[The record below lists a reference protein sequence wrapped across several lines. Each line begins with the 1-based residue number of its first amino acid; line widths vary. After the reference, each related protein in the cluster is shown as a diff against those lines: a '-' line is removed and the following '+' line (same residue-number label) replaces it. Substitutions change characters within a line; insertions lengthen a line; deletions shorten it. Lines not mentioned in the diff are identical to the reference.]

1 MFFFIFM
8 KLNLVKK
15 SLKIFENVF
24 LLEKIYKKKR
34 SKNSQFDSFFFLEK
48 HGKASKIITNI
59 LK

>member
-1 MFFFIFM
+1 M

-24 LLEKIYKKKR
+24 LLEKICIKKS

-48 HGKASKIITNI
+48 HGKVAKIINNI

>member
-1 MFFFIFM
+1 M

-24 LLEKIYKKKR
+24 LLEKICIKKS

-48 HGKASKIITNI
+48 HGKAAKIITNI

>member
-1 MFFFIFM
+1 M

-34 SKNSQFDSFFFLEK
+34 SKNSQFDSFFFF
-48 HGKASKIITNI
+48 GKTW
-59 LK
+59 